1 MINKLRRLLWSA
13 MSVTNLPQSCAAV
26 CITLGSRTVY
36 NAMKPESRILP
47 TPHASDALVRG
58 CPSEYCH
65 NVWYGKTRMVWV
77 ARWWKNFEDMFTRFD
92 RQTYGRTDTA
102 WRHRPRLC
110 IASRF
115 VRQKPCIEQQLVEV
129 AAASRQTTKILSRT
143 TKTGLTHTHTYC
155 CY

>member
-1 MINKLRRLLWSA
+1 
-13 MSVTNLPQSCAAV
+13 
-26 CITLGSRTVY
+26 
-36 NAMKPESRILP
+36 
-47 TPHASDALVRG
+47 
-58 CPSEYCH
+58 
-65 NVWYGKTRMVWV
+65 
-77 ARWWKNFEDMFTRFD
+77 MFTRFD

-143 TKTGLTHTHTYC
+143 TKTGLTHTHTHIAAINNCSPQNNVQFTSNEKHQTHENRNFNFTNLIIKRHFDPICMYIIFITTNAKNC
-155 CY
+155 NFGLCSTSLLL